1 MLVEKQTS
9 FVLDNQYKFTIIL
22 LYFEDDFIVTNGRR
36 PGKKG
41 GKT

>member
-1 MLVEKQTS
+1 MRIGKQL
-9 FVLDNQYKFTIIL
+9 FFMLDNQCKFTIIL
-22 LYFEDDFIVTNGRR
+22 AYFEDDFIVTNGKG